1 MLLIKLVKSKAGT
14 AKRQKCTLT
23 ALGLRKMQQVVQQ
36 DDTPSIR
43 GMIHHVRHMVLV
55 EEVAGT
61 KPAKV
66 AAARSSTPKAA
77 AKPKV
82 EAAVAVEKPAPKPK
96 ATVKAPAAPKTAPKN
111 APKAAAKAPAKKKT
125 EKSKE

>member
-14 AKRQKCTLT
+14 AKVQKGTLT

-55 EEVAGT
+55 EEVAGS

-66 AAARSSTPKAA
+66 AV
-77 AKPKV
+77 AKTSKV
-82 EAAVAVEKPAPKPK
+82 KPAPKPK
-96 ATVKAPAAPKTAPKN
+96 VEAVAVVKKPAAAPKAAAKAPAAPKAT
-111 APKAAAKAPAKKKT
+111 PKAAAKAPAKKKT